1 MQPPIITRP
10 LGVQVQ
16 SNCVNDPVT
25 AEFGIVFVMQLRIYH
40 SIIVVSLP
48 QILAASYD
56 DGRIYTFFLLLK

>member
-1 MQPPIITRP
+1 MQPSTITRP

-16 SNCVNDPVT
+16 YNCVNDPVR

-48 QILAASYD
+48 QILAA
-56 DGRIYTFFLLLK
+56 R